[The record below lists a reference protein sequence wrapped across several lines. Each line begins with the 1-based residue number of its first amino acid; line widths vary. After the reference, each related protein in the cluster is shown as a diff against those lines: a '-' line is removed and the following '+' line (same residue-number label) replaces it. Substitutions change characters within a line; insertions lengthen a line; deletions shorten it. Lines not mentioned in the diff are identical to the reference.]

1 MLYFFFFSSRRRHTR
16 WTGDWSSDVC
26 SSDLLCRLPPRR
38 HRALQQQAARRGQA
52 ACDQAPRPERPLRAE
67 LHLFGDGGGRQAA
80 ADRERDQV
88 RAGDP
93 LRRPLSATGSRGAGG
108 GDRGRPGA
116 PGMAAERGAGPCR
129 LHRLPQGRQRR
140 LRAPHGQADPGHQLR
155 RRHRR
160 LGPGLRL
167 PGDGHRPD
175 RQRER
180 SRRGPRGGPMTAFYK
195 VSGSGNDFVAL
206 AEPAADPGPEQ
217 IRAWCRRGVS
227 VGADGVF
234 VLRRAAAPG
243 GGGGGGDRGETVAP
257 GAVVEVAMRYWN
269 AGGDAADLCL
279 NGTRCAAERA
289 CHLGW
294 AESEVRVR
302 TGAGAFRARRLDP
315 RRIALELDV
324 EVTAPRELAASLDGT
339 SHPGWSVT
347 VGVPHFLLP
356 WAGDLAAA
364 PVVALGRPLRHHPL
378 FQPAGTNVDFVQF
391 SGGGHLD
398 IRTYERGVE
407 DETLSCGRS

>member
-1 MLYFFFFSSRRRHTR
+1 
-16 WTGDWSSDVC
+16 
-26 SSDLLCRLPPRR
+26 
-38 HRALQQQAARRGQA
+38 
-52 ACDQAPRPERPLRAE
+52 
-67 LHLFGDGGGRQAA
+67 
-80 ADRERDQV
+80 
-88 RAGDP
+88 
-93 LRRPLSATGSRGAGG
+93 
-108 GDRGRPGA
+108 
-116 PGMAAERGAGPCR
+116 
-129 LHRLPQGRQRR
+129 
-140 LRAPHGQADPGHQLR
+140 
-155 RRHRR
+155 
-160 LGPGLRL
+160 
-167 PGDGHRPD
+167 
-175 RQRER
+175 
-180 SRRGPRGGPMTAFYK
+180 MTAFFK

-257 GAVVEVAMRYWN
+257 GAVVEVVMRYWN
-269 AGGDAADLCL
+269 VGGDAADLCL
-279 NGTRCAAERA
+279 NGTRCAAQLA

-407 DETLSCGRS
+407 DETLSCGTGVVAAAALGLATGRLSGPVTAATRGGFELVVDRDPASGNFTLAGDARVVAAGELLAGAED